1 MTTVLVTG
9 DRNWDDTETVLQRLL
24 ALPSDTVLVH
34 GDARGLDRIAG
45 EIGRHLGFTVHPEP
59 ANWLKHGHRAG
70 PIRNRRMYNEY
81 KPTLVLAFHSD
92 IDNSRGT
99 RDMVRY
105 VLKTDTPIEL
115 FTGNTVIVDRERIR
129 QLVG

>member
-24 ALPSDTVLVH
+24 ELPNDTVLVH

-45 EIGRHLGFTVHPEP
+45 EIVKHLGFTVYSEP
-59 ANWLKHGHRAG
+59 ANWSKYGRSAG
-70 PIRNRRMYNEY
+70 PIRNRIMYDVY
-81 KPTLVLAFHSD
+81 QPTLVLAFHSD
-92 IDNSRGT
+92 IANSRGT